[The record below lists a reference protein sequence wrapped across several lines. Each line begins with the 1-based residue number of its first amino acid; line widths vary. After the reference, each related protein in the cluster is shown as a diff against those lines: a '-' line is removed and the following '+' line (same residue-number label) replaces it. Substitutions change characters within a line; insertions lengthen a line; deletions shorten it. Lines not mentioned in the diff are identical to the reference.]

1 MVISFGFKENVSN
14 QCMYLKASGSQFI
27 ILFLYVDDILL
38 SSTRVEL
45 FTKTKFVSISHFDMM
60 DLGDAHVILGIQLFR
75 DRSRDIFG
83 LSQGEYI
90 DLQGLTCILT
100 PHL

>member
-1 MVISFGFKENVSN
+1 
-14 QCMYLKASGSQFI
+14 
-27 ILFLYVDDILL
+27 
-38 SSTRVEL
+38 
-45 FTKTKFVSISHFDMM
+45 MM

-100 PHL
+100 PHV